1 MVVGRARRL
10 YKYDGGGD
18 ACRPPPLPPRPSPL
32 FTPMG
37 VIIFYL
43 LIISYD
49 PHLARAR
56 GVRVR
61 AIVGNHNDNT
71 YRLRNGQCVRVNALK
86 HCVTT

>member
-1 MVVGRARRL
+1 MVVGRAWRL

-18 ACRPPPLPPRPSPL
+18 ACRPTPLPPRPSPL

-49 PHLARAR
+49 PHLARAH

-61 AIVGNHNDNT
+61 AIVGNHNDKRTGYETVNVCVCVC
-71 YRLRNGQCVRVNALK
+71 QC
-86 HCVTT
+86 T